1 MNKKDKITGII
12 LAAGRGKR
20 LKNFNYPKSLIRYKN
35 KYLIEHIINNFQKN
49 NLNNINIITGYK
61 KKIIEKNTNATS
73 YFHNDLWKKTNMVYS
88 LIKADKVLS
97 KNYSIISY
105 ADIYYSSELI
115 NEIKKKK
122 YDICIASYLN
132 WKKLWNKRFK
142 DPLKDLEGFRRKGN
156 TLLDIGF
163 GENNL
168 KNIEGQYMGVIGVSK
183 KGWKLIK
190 KRLSKYKNKD
200 LRKISLT
207 ELLRSLIFDE
217 NLNIKIIDYSKKFFE
232 IDFKNDLNSM

>member
-1 MNKKDKITGII
+1 M
-12 LAAGRGKR
+12 
-20 LKNFNYPKSLIRYKN
+20 
-35 KYLIEHIINNFQKN
+35 
-49 NLNNINIITGYK
+49 
-61 KKIIEKNTNATS
+61 
-73 YFHNDLWKKTNMVYS
+73 
-88 LIKADKVLS
+88 
-97 KNYSIISY
+97 
-105 ADIYYSSELI
+105 
-115 NEIKKKK
+115 
-122 YDICIASYLN
+122 
-132 WKKLWNKRFK
+132 
-142 DPLKDLEGFRRKGN
+142 
-156 TLLDIGF
+156 DIGF

-207 ELLRSLIFDE
+207 ELLRNLIFDE